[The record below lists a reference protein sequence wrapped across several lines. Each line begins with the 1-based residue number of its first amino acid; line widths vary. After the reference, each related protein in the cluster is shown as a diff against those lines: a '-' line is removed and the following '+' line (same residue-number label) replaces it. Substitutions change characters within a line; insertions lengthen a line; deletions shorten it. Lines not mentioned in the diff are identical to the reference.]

1 MYTSFD
7 GDVVEKIFASDKDDI
22 GNVTNSFNLEK
33 NIAREIS
40 RTPEDYITNHPKK
53 TASKAIAEN
62 ANTKYEVKAF
72 HTFYI
77 DFSSDIFNEYY
88 SLGTTCILWK
98 LNIDSEEK
106 KAMLNFFSSNY
117 IRP

>member
-7 GDVVEKIFASDKDDI
+7 GDVVEKIFAFDKDDI

-33 NIAREIS
+33 TIAREIS
-40 RTPEDYITNHPKK
+40 STPEDYITNHPKK

-77 DFSSDIFNEYY
+77 DFSSDVFNEYY
-88 SLGTTCILWK
+88 NLGYDMYSLKIEYR
-98 LNIDSEEK
+98 SEEK
-106 KAMLNFFSSNY
+106 KAMLNFIFK
-117 IRP
+117 

>member
-7 GDVVEKIFASDKDDI
+7 VDVVEKIFASDKDDI

-33 NIAREIS
+33 TIAREIS

-77 DFSSDIFNEYY
+77 DFSSDVFNEYY
-88 SLGTTCILWK
+88 SLGYDMYSLKIEYRFRREKGNAK
-98 LNIDSEEK
+98 L
-106 KAMLNFFSSNY
+106 FFK
-117 IRP
+117 

>member
-7 GDVVEKIFASDKDDI
+7 GDVVQKIFASDKDDI

-33 NIAREIS
+33 TIAREIS

-77 DFSSDIFNEYY
+77 DFSSDVFNEYY
-88 SLGTTCILWK
+88 SLGYNMNSLKIEYRFRREKGNAK
-98 LNIDSEEK
+98 L
-106 KAMLNFFSSNY
+106 FFK
-117 IRP
+117 